1 MSPEWRAGSPCR
13 HTRTCAPIRGARAG
27 RSSPSRRPRGRV
39 PSETGPHMSVPKRAS
54 WDAERIEEMKRRFDA
69 GLSCSQIARE
79 LGVTRNAV
87 LGKLHRLRLTRP
99 RDLASAQSE
108 QRRAAR
114 LKTPRPPSLKALN
127 KTWLP
132 RRVRMSIAAQH
143 ELLAQ
148 AFDAAVSPVEAVPIH
163 NGRGCT
169 LLELGSAHCRWPI
182 NNPGAADFC
191 FCGNE
196 PVKGLPY
203 CAGHARIAYRPA
215 GRSRAG

>member
-1 MSPEWRAGSPCR
+1 
-13 HTRTCAPIRGARAG
+13 
-27 RSSPSRRPRGRV
+27 
-39 PSETGPHMSVPKRAS
+39 MSVPKRAS
-54 WDAERIEEMKRRFDA
+54 WDPERVEEMKRRFDA

-99 RDLASAQSE
+99 RDLASGQIE

-114 LKTPRPPSLKALN
+114 LARPKTPRPPSPRI
-127 KTWLP
+127 WLP
-132 RRVRMSIAAQH
+132 RRLRLNVAAQH
-143 ELLAQ
+143 ELLAE
-148 AFDAAVSPVEAVPIH
+148 AFWAAPPRVEEVPIH

-215 GRSRAG
+215 GKARARA